1 MLCSLFF
8 YLSVY
13 IYYNII
19 PPLCFAKA
27 KLKANNNKNIHF
39 HIWKTH
45 HKGFRFF
52 FACCS
57 RLKTEIVYSIFNA
70 VIYVFCS
77 HRCESFAKKA
87 SRCVT
92 LPEHS
97 LEACEREFNSL
108 KRNEKRWRV
117 SRPERKSSQIFLWL
131 RFFVISEKFL
141 FNVLPHFFWW
151 ALLLFLYFLFFFR
164 WLIRIHFY
172 DERTQ
177 SSNENG
183 KLSRA
188 PLKA

>member
-8 YLSVY
+8 FHLSVY

-19 PPLCFAKA
+19 PPLCFEKV

-52 FACCS
+52 CLLFS
-57 RLKTEIVYSIFNA
+57 VENRNRVLYSIFNA

-77 HRCESFAKKA
+77 HRCESSARKA

-92 LPEHS
+92 LPEGS

-117 SRPERKSSQIFLWL
+117 SRPEKKLTNFTLIVP
-131 RFFVISEKFL
+131 FVISEKF
-141 FNVLPHFFWW
+141 FKCFSPFFFWG
-151 ALLLFLYFLFFFR
+151 LLLLY
-164 WLIRIHFY
+164 IFY
-172 DERTQ
+172 FISC
-177 SSNENG
+177 SSF
-183 KLSRA
+183 A
-188 PLKA
+188 D